1 MFFHC
6 THLSTSSRPFV
17 VYLLLAI
24 VLLNATMLARPN
36 PILGI
41 VPENKEPTVQYNS
54 LKIWLGRIAK
64 LRQSKQYNYTL
75 WPPLEKD
82 DKIVLFIGTHA
93 GFTARISPASIPD
106 DEDLMPWLIEPS
118 KMDLSPPKY
127 MPHEAVSSK
136 GPWVK
141 MKARSLVDLNIK
153 VDFGSLKSKEESF
166 NIFRNEKDFLET
178 VSKVLKVNE
187 VKVKVENECDYY
199 DVMLQYMV
207 KIEALDTAKY
217 DLNRWEV
224 LKARIKAVK
233 GYPQT
238 EVPPPNEGK
247 AYTLSI
253 KDI

>member
-1 MFFHC
+1 MFFRC
-6 THLSTSSRPFV
+6 THLSLSPFSRPFV
-17 VYLLLAI
+17 MYLLLAI

-36 PILGI
+36 PIPGI
-41 VPENKEPTVQYNS
+41 VPENKKPTVQYNG

-64 LRQSKQYNYTL
+64 LRQSKKYNYTL
-75 WPPLEKD
+75 WSPLQKD
-82 DKIVLFIGTHA
+82 DKIVLFIGTHD
-93 GFTARISPASIPD
+93 GFTARISPASIPGD
-106 DEDLMPWLIEPS
+106 DDLMPWYTEPA
-118 KMDLSPPKY
+118 KMDLSPPEY
-127 MPHEAVSSK
+127 MPHEAISSK

-166 NIFRNEKDFLET
+166 NVFRNEEDFLEK
-178 VSKVLKVNE
+178 VPKVLEMKDL
-187 VKVKVENECDYY
+187 KVENECDYY
-199 DVMLQYMV
+199 DLMLQYMV

-217 DLNRWEV
+217 DLSRWEV